1 MADQPNAPEQST
13 QPRKLVLPAYPDEQQ
28 NVNSKLHLRPEQLIR
43 PGSEARGAHF
53 KSSPPPTNPM
63 AKLQYFWRKDP
74 AYKVLIIASA
84 TVIVAS
90 IIFTILGS
98 ITFLQNSNGTTQ
110 DNTIPQNP
118 PTGVPASGTVDLRPT
133 FPTPSGSNGSTT
145 SSQPPA
151 HTTPTLEPGVP
162 TPNQNGSMVVVITN
176 PPVQVTNNS
185 RVAVDVV
192 TNDIF
197 AEVRLQVEYNAPP
210 FSYVTQLYP
219 TDGNGSAIIPW
230 RVHVGGRGFDP
241 VTATLVAIAVDSS
254 NGQQNNSAS
263 VVVRV
268 DTTGG

>member
-1 MADQPNAPEQST
+1 MLDQPNAPGQT
-13 QPRKLVLPAYPDEQQ
+13 PQPRKLVLPTYPDEQQ
-28 NVNSKLHLRPEQLIR
+28 NINSKLHVQPDQLIH
-43 PGSEARGAHF
+43 PTAA
-53 KSSPPPTNPM
+53 PPPTNPM

-110 DNTIPQNP
+110 DVTIPQNP
-118 PTGVPASGTVDLRPT
+118 PTGVPASGTVDLHPT

-162 TPNQNGSMVVVITN
+162 TPGQSGSLIVAITN
-176 PPVQVTNNS
+176 PPVVVANGSKVTVN
-185 RVAVDVV
+185 VA

-197 AEVRLQVEYNAPP
+197 AEVRLQVDYNAPP
-210 FSYVTQLYP
+210 FSYASPLYS
-219 TDGNGSAIIPW
+219 TDGSGNANITW
-230 RVHVGGRGFDP
+230 RVHVHGGGLDP
-241 VTATLVAIAVDSS
+241 VTATLVAIAIDSS
-254 NGQQNNSAS
+254 NGQQNSSAP
-263 VVVRV
+263 VVIRV

>member
-1 MADQPNAPEQST
+1 MADQPNAPEQTT

-28 NVNSKLHLRPEQLIR
+28 NVNSKLHLRPEQLIS
-43 PGSEARGAHF
+43 PNTL
-53 KSSPPPTNPM
+53 PPPTNPM

-98 ITFLQNSNGTTQ
+98 ITFLQNSNSTTQ

-162 TPNQNGSMVVVITN
+162 TPNQNGSLIVVIIN
-176 PPVQVTNNS
+176 SPVQVTNNS
-185 RVAVDVV
+185 KVAIDVV
-192 TNDIF
+192 TNHAL
-197 AEVRLQVEYNAPP
+197 AEVRLQVQYNAPP
-210 FSYVTQLYP
+210 FSYVTPLYMA
-219 TDGNGSAIIPW
+219 DGSGGAIIPW
-230 RVHVGGRGFDP
+230 PVHVSGGGFNP
-241 VTATLVAIAVDSS
+241 VTATVVAIATNSINGEQNSS
-254 NGQQNNSAS
+254 AP
-263 VVVRV
+263 VVIRV